1 MALSDPF
8 FARRGPI
15 GCLLIHGFSGNPAE
29 LRPLAEHLVSHGYTV
44 AVPLLPGHGPT
55 PAGNGRATWH
65 EWRRAV
71 EETHDALTGI
81 CGSVV
86 LIGYSMGGALALLDA
101 TRRAPAG
108 LVLISVPTFVGDWR
122 TRLLPIIKYVVR
134 WWYPLAQA
142 DFADPALRER
152 ILRDAPD
159 ADLQDPRVR
168 EEIRRSVRIPTFAI
182 DQFFRLLR
190 HARRLP
196 PSIIAPALV
205 VHGRLDSVALPIC
218 AEEIYRRLASPSK
231 ELKWFEASGHQLFM
245 EPEGAAAI
253 AHIHCWLEQQV
264 SA

>member
-1 MALSDPF
+1 MASSDSF
-8 FARRGPI
+8 FARGGPI

-29 LRPLAEHLVSHGYTV
+29 LRPLAEHLVDHGYTV

-55 PAGNGRATWH
+55 PSENGHATWH
-65 EWRRAV
+65 EWRQAV
-71 EETHDALTGI
+71 KEAHDALADS
-81 CGSVV
+81 CGSIV

-101 TRRAPAG
+101 TRRAPAA

-142 DFADPALRER
+142 DFTDPALRAR

-159 ADLQDPRVR
+159 ADLQDPEVQA
-168 EEIRRSVRIPTFAI
+168 EIRRSVRIPTFAI

-190 HARRLP
+190 HTRRLP
-196 PSIIAPALV
+196 PSVKAPALV

-218 AEEIYRRLASPSK
+218 AEEIYGRLASPRK
-231 ELKWFEASGHQLFM
+231 ELKWFEASGHQLFT
-245 EPEGAAAI
+245 EPEGAAVI
-253 AHIHCWLEQQV
+253 AHIHRWLERQV
-264 SA
+264 PA